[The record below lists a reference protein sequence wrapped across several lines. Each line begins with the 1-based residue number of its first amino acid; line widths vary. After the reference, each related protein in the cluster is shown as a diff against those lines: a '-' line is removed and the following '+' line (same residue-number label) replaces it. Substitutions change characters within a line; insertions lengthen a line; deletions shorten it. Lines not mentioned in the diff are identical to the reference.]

1 MSQIFDS
8 RVCGLGE
15 GPLWHPIREQLFWFD
30 ITGKRLLSQLG
41 GKALEWSFKE
51 HVSAAGWVSR
61 ARLLIAS
68 ETALFLFDLETGAS
82 KPLCALEADKPANRS
97 NDGRADPYGGFWIG
111 TMGKSAENGAGA
123 IYRYYRGLLTPLYE
137 NLSIPNAI
145 CFSPDGAQAYF
156 TDTVTGCV
164 QRVALDAQ
172 GWPTRAPEVFLD
184 LRADGLAPDG
194 AVVDRLGNIWI
205 AQWGAARVACYDAA
219 GRFVS
224 AVAMPAPHTTCP
236 AFGGA
241 DLRTL
246 FCTSATQGL
255 SEAAIGS
262 APDSGKVFREGMQIM
277 GQYEHQVIIDPA
289 IMEGLS

>member
-1 MSQIFDS
+1 
-8 RVCGLGE
+8 
-15 GPLWHPIREQLFWFD
+15 
-30 ITGKRLLSQLG
+30 LSQVG
-41 GKALEWSFKE
+41 GKALEWSFNE

-61 ARLLIAS
+61 TTLLIAS
-68 ETALFLFDLETGAS
+68 ETALFLFDVETGAS
-82 KPLCALEADKPANRS
+82 TPICALEADRPANRS

-111 TMGKSAENGAGA
+111 TMGKAAETGAGA
-123 IYRYYRGLLTPLYE
+123 IYRFYKGQLTPLYE

-145 CFSPDGAQAYF
+145 CFSHDGSLAYF
-156 TDTVTGCV
+156 SDTVTGCV
-164 QRVALDAQ
+164 QSVALDAQ
-172 GWPTRAPEVFLD
+172 GWPKGAPTVFLD
-184 LRADGLAPDG
+184 LRAEGLAPDG

-236 AFGGA
+236 AFGGW

-255 SEAAIGS
+255 SDEAIGS
-262 APDSGKVFREGMQIM
+262 APDSGMVFSDGMRVM
-277 GQYEHQVIIDPA
+277 GQYEHQVILDLPT
-289 IMEGLS
+289 EGGLS